1 MGKRSSLRRR
11 LGVAY
16 TAALICALVAF
27 AAAALFAVDREQRS
41 ALDAQLRSIDGAL
54 SIVGDVKKGRF
65 SVDAKDR
72 QQFFTI
78 LGARAQSAIV
88 TRGGAVAVSTDDATA
103 HALFA
108 ELAPVTRPFCTDAR
122 RRSESFRIFAQPL
135 IEDGLHVGTALAWR
149 DTDSI
154 AALDRRVALTFLIVI
169 PLVAVLAI
177 YAGDT
182 IARRGLEPLERVVT
196 LTADIE
202 AEDLSRRLGDIS
214 PDVELSRLGATIDRM
229 LDRLECAFDRE
240 RRFTSD
246 ASHELRAPLSVIR
259 AEADLALRRERESSE
274 YRRAL
279 ETIAS
284 EADALEALTRDLLAA
299 ARGGEGREEVREPV
313 DLAEVATLVAG
324 RFASVAGSRRI
335 DVAGASG
342 LQALVS
348 ANRALL
354 ERALVSAVHN
364 ALKYASEGG
373 AVSIDVRAE
382 NGNAAITVV
391 DDGPG
396 FTSAGLQRALDRFWR
411 DDEARTRDGAGL
423 GLAIAKSIV
432 ERYGGTIAVA
442 NARPHGAIVRM
453 SFPRLPLVDR
463 DGEPN
468 QDRAPGV
475 EKIRSIN

>member
-1 MGKRSSLRRR
+1 LGNRGSLRRR
-11 LGVAY
+11 LGIAY
-16 TAALICALVAF
+16 ATTLIGALLAF
-27 AAAALFAVDREQRS
+27 AAAALLAVDREQRS
-41 ALDAQLRSIDGAL
+41 ALDAQLRAIGGAS
-54 SIVGDVKKGRF
+54 SIVGDLKNGRF

-88 TRGGAVAVSTDDATA
+88 TNGGTVAVSTDDATA

-108 ELAPVTRPFCTDAR
+108 ALAPVTRPAYADLR
-122 RRSESFRIFAQPL
+122 GRGGRLRIFAEPL
-135 IEDGLHVGTALAWR
+135 VEDGLHVGTALAWR
-149 DTDSI
+149 DTEAI
-154 AALDRRVALTFLIVI
+154 AALDRRVALAFLIVI

-177 YAGDT
+177 VAGDT
-182 IARRGLEPLERVVT
+182 IARRGLEPLERVVS
-196 LTADIE
+196 LAADIE
-202 AEDLSRRLGDIS
+202 AEDLSQRLGDIS
-214 PDVELSRLGATIDRM
+214 RDVELSRLAATIDRM

-259 AEADLALRRERESSE
+259 AEADLALRSEREPSE

-335 DVAGASG
+335 RVADAPG

-373 AVSIDVRAE
+373 AVAIDVRAE
-382 NGNAAITVV
+382 NGSAAITVA

-396 FTSAGLQRALDRFWR
+396 FTPAGLQRALDRFWR

-442 NARPHGAIVRM
+442 NAQPHGAIVRM
-453 SFPRLPLVDR
+453 SFPRLV
-463 DGEPN
+463 
-468 QDRAPGV
+468 
-475 EKIRSIN
+475 